1 MKFSDLINQN
11 LPVIIDFYAEWCGP
25 CKMMAPMMEQVKED
39 YSEKIKIYKIDIDR
53 NKTLAEKYNI
63 QAVPTLMIFK
73 NGKQHWRVAGVPGK
87 SELKRNI
94 DTILN

>member
-1 MKFSDLINQN
+1 
-11 LPVIIDFYAEWCGP
+11 
-25 CKMMAPMMEQVKED
+25 MMEQVKED

>member
-1 MKFSDLINQN
+1 
-11 LPVIIDFYAEWCGP
+11 
-25 CKMMAPMMEQVKED
+25 MAPMMEQVKED

-73 NGKQHWRVAGVPGK
+73 LSLIH
-87 SELKRNI
+87 I
-94 DTILN
+94 